1 MVAITAKISQFP
13 FSHGEFKRYKTA
25 AKLYPNMTEAEE
37 LAAFSSPFAIMVS
50 KYMVSDT

>member
-1 MVAITAKISQFP
+1 MEAITAKFP
-13 FSHGEFKRYKTA
+13 SCHFLGEFTRYITA

-37 LAAFSSPFAIMVS
+37 LEACSSPFAIMVS